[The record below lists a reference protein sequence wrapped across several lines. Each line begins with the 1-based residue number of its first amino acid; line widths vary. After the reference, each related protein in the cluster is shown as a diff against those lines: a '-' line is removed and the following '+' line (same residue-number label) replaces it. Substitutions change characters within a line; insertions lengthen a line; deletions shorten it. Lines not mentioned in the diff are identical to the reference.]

1 MMTNTKSPVT
11 HSIYRAELK
20 KKILF
25 SQKQI
30 RENIEATNAKII
42 HRAQAKNH
50 KSPHET
56 FAEEQAAREYIM
68 SEQIKAW
75 RSMLPVLIKK
85 FSRIPD
91 PRRTKSVKHKL
102 VVLMIFG
109 LLAFVFRLSSR
120 REMNR
125 ELTGATINNNLR
137 KIFPGLDSIPH
148 ADTLARML
156 ETMNPKQ
163 IENAHIALIK
173 ELIRKKKFKKLLIHG
188 CLPISVDGAQ
198 KLFRDGILHDSHWLQ
213 RTVGKN
219 NTQVEQQFVY
229 AIEANITLKNGLNI
243 PLMTEYLYME
253 NNQLSNPEGKQDCEL
268 KAFERMS
275 EKLKKHF
282 PKLKIMIFLD
292 ALYAAQS
299 VMGDLHKYQWQYV
312 INLPKNKLT
321 DFAKRL
327 NKK

>member
-1 MMTNTKSPVT
+1 
-11 HSIYRAELK
+11 
-20 KKILF
+20 
-25 SQKQI
+25 
-30 RENIEATNAKII
+30 
-42 HRAQAKNH
+42 
-50 KSPHET
+50 
-56 FAEEQAAREYIM
+56 
-68 SEQIKAW
+68 
-75 RSMLPVLIKK
+75 
-85 FSRIPD
+85 
-91 PRRTKSVKHKL
+91 
-102 VVLMIFG
+102 
-109 LLAFVFRLSSR
+109 
-120 REMNR
+120 
-125 ELTGATINNNLR
+125 
-137 KIFPGLDSIPH
+137 
-148 ADTLARML
+148 ML

-163 IENAHIALIK
+163 IENAHISLIK

-188 CLPISVDGAQ
+188 CLPISIDGAQ

-219 NTQVEQQFVY
+219 DTQVEQQFVY

-275 EKLKKHF
+275 EKLKNHF

-299 VMGDLHKYQWQYV
+299 VKGNLHKYAWQYV

-327 NKK
+327 NKKRKNKVMIPDQPYYHGRR